1 MLDKQIAYDREVPLT
16 FPLSVLTKQYIG
28 VMFRKLSHVGI
39 EKYYTAMI
47 IIEKAGGKLN
57 QQNLA
62 DELLIDKAS
71 VVRMVDYLVDK
82 GFIVRQQNPGDRR
95 EYFLVLTDEAN
106 RVMKEIRLTVSQ
118 LNELVFAD
126 FTEEE
131 KKQFWKALGRINETL
146 SSLPAEEVLF
156 EYDPKTSTTPQR
168 NGKKQ
173 SPKTPE
179 PIKLRESNHE

>member
-1 MLDKQIAYDREVPLT
+1 MFEKQITYDQEVPLT
-16 FPLSVLTKQYIG
+16 FPLSLLTKQYVG
-28 VMFRKLSHVGI
+28 VMFRKLAHVGI

-62 DELLIDKAS
+62 DEMRIDKAS

-82 GFIVRQQNPGDRR
+82 GFVVRQQNPTDRR
-95 EYFLVLTDEAN
+95 EYFLVLTPEAS
-106 RVMKEIRLTVSQ
+106 RVMTEIRQTISQ
-118 LNELVFAD
+118 LNELVFAS

-131 KKQFWKALGRINETL
+131 KKQFWKALGQINDTL

-156 EYDPKTSTTPQR
+156 EYDPKTSK
-168 NGKKQ
+168 KKQ
-173 SPKTPE
+173 TGDIRHKTGDE
-179 PIKLRESNHE
+179 K

>member
-1 MLDKQIAYDREVPLT
+1 MLEKQIAYDREVPLT
-16 FPLSVLTKQYIG
+16 FPLSLLTKQYIG
-28 VMFRKLSHVGI
+28 VMFRKLAHVGI

-82 GFIVRQQNPGDRR
+82 GFVVRQQNPGDRR
-95 EYFLVLTDEAN
+95 EYFLVLTPGAQ
-106 RVMKEIRLTVSQ
+106 RAMTEIRQAISQ
-118 LNELVFAD
+118 LNELVFAS

-131 KKQFWKALGRINETL
+131 KKQFWKAIGQINDTL

-156 EYDPKTSTTPQR
+156 EYDPKTNPAR
-168 NGKKQ
+168 RKK
-173 SPKTPE
+173 
-179 PIKLRESNHE
+179 

>member
-1 MLDKQIAYDREVPLT
+1 MLEKQITYDREVPLT
-16 FPLSVLTKQYIG
+16 FPLGLLTKQYIG
-28 VMFRKLSHVGI
+28 VMFRKLAHVGI

-82 GFIVRQQNPGDRR
+82 GFVVRQQNPGDRR
-95 EYFLVLTDEAN
+95 EYFLVLTPAADRA
-106 RVMKEIRLTVSQ
+106 MTEIRQAISQ
-118 LNELVFAD
+118 LNELVFAS

-131 KKQFWKALGRINETL
+131 KKQFWKAIGRINDTL

-156 EYDPKTSTTPQR
+156 EYDPKTNPAR
-168 NGKKQ
+168 RPNGKKKQ
-173 SPKTPE
+173 T
-179 PIKLRESNHE
+179 

>member
-1 MLDKQIAYDREVPLT
+1 MLEKQITYDREVPLT
-16 FPLSVLTKQYIG
+16 LPLSLLTKQYVG
-28 VMFRKLSHVGI
+28 VMFRKLAHIGI

-62 DELLIDKAS
+62 DEMRIDKAS

-82 GFIVRQQNPGDRR
+82 GFVVRQQNPGDRR
-95 EYFLVLTDEAN
+95 EYFLVLTAAAGQA
-106 RVMKEIRLTVSQ
+106 MTEIRQAISQ
-118 LNELVFAD
+118 LNELVFAS

-131 KKQFWKALGRINETL
+131 KKQFWKAIGRINDTL

-156 EYDPKTSTTPQR
+156 EYDPKTSPAR
-168 NGKKQ
+168 RPNGKK
-173 SPKTPE
+173 K
-179 PIKLRESNHE
+179 PI

>member
-1 MLDKQIAYDREVPLT
+1 MFEKQITYDREVPLT
-16 FPLSVLTKQYIG
+16 FPLSLLTKQYVG
-28 VMFRKLSHVGI
+28 VMFRKLAHVGI

-82 GFIVRQQNPGDRR
+82 GFVVRQQNPDDRR
-95 EYFLVLTDEAN
+95 EYFLVLTPEAN
-106 RVMKEIRLTVSQ
+106 GAMTEIRQAISQ
-118 LNELVFAD
+118 LNELVFAS
-126 FTEEE
+126 FTEAE
-131 KKQFWKALGRINETL
+131 KKQFWKAIGQINDTL

-156 EYDPKTSTTPQR
+156 EYDPKTNPAR
-168 NGKKQ
+168 R
-173 SPKTPE
+173 
-179 PIKLRESNHE
+179 IK

>member
-1 MLDKQIAYDREVPLT
+1 VPLT
-16 FPLSVLTKQYIG
+16 FPLSLLTKQYVG
-28 VMFRKLSHVGI
+28 VMFRKLAHVGI

-47 IIEKAGGKLN
+47 LIENAGGKLN

-82 GFIVRQQNPGDRR
+82 GFVVRQQNPTDRR
-95 EYFLVLTDEAN
+95 EYFLVLTPEAS
-106 RVMKEIRLTVSQ
+106 RAMMEIRQAISQ
-118 LNELVFAD
+118 LNELVFAS

-131 KKQFWKALGRINETL
+131 KKQFWKALGQINDTL

-156 EYDPKTSTTPQR
+156 EYDPKTNPAR
-168 NGKKQ
+168 KK
-173 SPKTPE
+173 K
-179 PIKLRESNHE
+179 

>member
-1 MLDKQIAYDREVPLT
+1 MFEKQITYDQELPLT
-16 FPLSVLTKQYIG
+16 FALSLLTKQYIG
-28 VMFRKLSHVGI
+28 VMFRKLAHVGI

-82 GFIVRQQNPGDRR
+82 GFVLRQQNPGDRR
-95 EYFLVLTDEAN
+95 EYFLVLTVEAN
-106 RVMKEIRLTVSQ
+106 RAMTEIRQTISQ
-118 LNELVFAD
+118 LNELVFAS
-126 FTEEE
+126 FTEAE
-131 KKQFWKALGRINETL
+131 KKQFWKAINQINDTL

-156 EYDPKTSTTPQR
+156 EYDPKTSK
-168 NGKKQ
+168 KKQ
-173 SPKTPE
+173 TGDMR
-179 PIKLRESNHE
+179 RETGDKR